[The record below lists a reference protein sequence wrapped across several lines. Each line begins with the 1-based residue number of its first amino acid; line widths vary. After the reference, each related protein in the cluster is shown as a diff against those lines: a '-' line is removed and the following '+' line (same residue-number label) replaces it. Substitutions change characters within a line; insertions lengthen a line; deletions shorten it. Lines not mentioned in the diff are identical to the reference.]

1 MKRVTALC
9 LLIFAI
15 SGCASMKDSI
25 LFGAGVGAAG
35 GLGIGSAVEPSVGS
49 ALIGTAVGG
58 IIGGAI
64 GYLGHKSPKGNESP
78 SSEKDGNL
86 RAVKPL
92 LKNDLPSLLT
102 PEASCTEVDERVEG
116 SIYFGPQ
123 IRCTIEKN
131 AVWSVK

>member
-1 MKRVTALC
+1 MKRITALS
-9 LLIFAI
+9 LLILAI
-15 SGCASMKDSI
+15 SGCATMKDSI

-58 IIGGAI
+58 IIGSAL
-64 GYLGHKSPKGNESP
+64 GYLAHKPKSNELPNS
-78 SSEKDGNL
+78 KDEAA

-92 LKNDLPSLLT
+92 LKNELPSLLT
-102 PEASCTEVDERVEG
+102 PEASCTEVEERVEG
-116 SIYFGPQ
+116 SNYFGPQ